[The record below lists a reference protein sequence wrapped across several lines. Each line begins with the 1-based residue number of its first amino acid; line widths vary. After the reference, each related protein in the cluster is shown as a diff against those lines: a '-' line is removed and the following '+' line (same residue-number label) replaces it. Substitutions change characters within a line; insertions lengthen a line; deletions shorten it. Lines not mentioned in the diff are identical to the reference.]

1 MLLNI
6 ENPKL
11 FTQKPLEQ
19 INSTRQQ
26 NTRLIQ
32 ISYISLLMYRNP
44 RERKDTILFKITE
57 KVKYLGINNQEDLY
71 TENDKTLI
79 KEMERYPVFLDWKNK
94 YY

>member
-1 MLLNI
+1 
-6 ENPKL
+6 
-11 FTQKPLEQ
+11 
-19 INSTRQQ
+19 
-26 NTRLIQ
+26 
-32 ISYISLLMYRNP
+32 MYRNP

-57 KVKYLGINNQEDLY
+57 KVKYLGINNQDDLY